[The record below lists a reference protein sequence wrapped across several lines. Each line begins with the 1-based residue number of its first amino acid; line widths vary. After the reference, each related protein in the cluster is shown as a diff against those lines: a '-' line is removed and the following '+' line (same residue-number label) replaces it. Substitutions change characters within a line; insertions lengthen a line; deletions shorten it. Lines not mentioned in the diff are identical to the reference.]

1 MRNLYSKILIVFIL
15 FAFLSIV
22 ALAQEEVKYTPLK
35 EISDKIVGEDISI
48 KAKINTVIKPEPD
61 SKRPFKFNISDE
73 SGSSVM
79 FMWRNIFEGLGDENA
94 LKKGDSFTAKV
105 TVTEF
110 NNKFELKLNRASD
123 IKITK
128 AEEPKAIPGATPGA
142 VAVVKEVKK
151 EEKKEGDYT
160 KIGSINKDSL
170 GETVKVKGI
179 FTSVRKPSNER
190 APYICML
197 KDDTGIVQVV
207 FWNDVFDALEV
218 KVEELKNAEVEV
230 NSIIN
235 EYQNIIQIKVNHPD
249 NIKILKK
256 STPEKSPEPKT
267 TN

>member
-1 MRNLYSKILIVFIL
+1 MRNVYSKILIVFIL

-22 ALAQEEVKYTPLK
+22 AVSQEEVKYTPLK
-35 EISDKIVGEDISI
+35 EISNNIVGEDISI
-48 KAKINTVIKPEPD
+48 KAKINTVIKPEPT

-79 FMWRNIFEGLGDENA
+79 FMWRDKFEEFGDENA

-105 TVTEF
+105 TVTEY
-110 NNKFELKLNRASD
+110 NNKFELRLNRASD

-128 AEEPKAIPGATPGA
+128 AEEPKATPGA
-142 VAVVKEVKK
+142 VTEVKEMKK

-179 FTSVRKPSNER
+179 FTSVRKPWNER

-197 KDDTGIVQVV
+197 KDDTGTVQVV
-207 FWNDVFDALEV
+207 FWSDVFDALEV

-230 NSIIN
+230 NSILN
-235 EYQNIIQIKVNHPD
+235 EYQGTIQIKVNHPD